1 MNGHYCCDSGEECC
15 KGDCCDPDDCK
26 SCIGG
31 SCVMCNGDPDM
42 SCCDGECFNFYTHMC
57 CGGNIC
63 RQPCCD
69 DWDCKHCVEGTCLP
83 CLSKPSDYEELM
95 ECSGTIV
102 DDPDTEPET
111 NGCSVPYFICYLFQI
126 NCNNPAEEECGE
138 ASSFLE
144 ACDAHDTCYQ
154 TCGSDRIGSCD
165 ASFSSN
171 LWLVCNPLSGQC
183 RVDCLWW
190 RDKYVGAVLLFG
202 EGAWEDDQ
210 VNACACCD
218 CE

>member
-1 MNGHYCCDSGEECC
+1 
-15 KGDCCDPDDCK
+15 
-26 SCIGG
+26 
-31 SCVMCNGDPDM
+31 
-42 SCCDGECFNFYTHMC
+42 
-57 CGGNIC
+57 
-63 RQPCCD
+63 
-69 DWDCKHCVEGTCLP
+69 
-83 CLSKPSDYEELM
+83 M

-154 TCGSDRIGSCD
+154 TCGSDRVESCD
-165 ASFSSN
+165 ASFSWN
-171 LWLVCNPLSGQC
+171 LWVVCNPLSGQC
-183 RVDCLWW
+183 REDCLWW
-190 RDKYVGAVLLFG
+190 RDKYVGAVLLAG
-202 EGAWEDDQ
+202 LVPWKNNQ
-210 VNACACCD
+210 VNAGACCN